1 MRASGVGQ
9 AGISASAGSPMR
21 VRGGGIG
28 GSRKVAIGL
37 LAWVLGF
44 VLMLLLA
51 ANVGAAQVGPGADAP
66 VSVPV
71 QAVGAVGAVVGGVA
85 EQGRALFPPG
95 YVVPSAPSAVDKK
108 SDAGGDSSA
117 WTALGSMALPLG
129 IVLLVIFV
137 GMGLLQRL
145 LRAGGHLTSG
155 VRAPA
160 GVMEMLGRYPV
171 GRGQNLLLI
180 KLDQRV
186 LLIGQ
191 TLASR
196 AGSGTLS
203 TLTEVAAG
211 EDVASILLKVSES
224 ESTGPA
230 SAFNRMLGEA
240 EGKAPAGG
248 RGLAARLFGRSGGV
262 VWDEALV
269 AGDAVSKD
277 EALRDRLSRLKVVA
291 SRGGVSGGAA

>member
-9 AGISASAGSPMR
+9 TGISASAGSPMR

-28 GSRKVAIGL
+28 ASRKVAIGL
-37 LAWVLGF
+37 LAWVLAF

-51 ANVGAAQVGPGADAP
+51 ANVGAAQVGPGSDAP
-66 VSVPV
+66 VAVPV
-71 QAVGAVGAVVGGVA
+71 AAVVGD
-85 EQGRALFPPG
+85 QGRALFPPG
-95 YVVPSAPSAVDKK
+95 YVVPSAPAAVGKK

-117 WTALGSMALPLG
+117 WSALGSMALPLG
-129 IVLLVIFV
+129 IVLVVIFV

-203 TLTEVAAG
+203 TLTEVTAG

-230 SAFNRMLGEA
+230 SAFNRILGEA

-262 VWDEALV
+262 VWDEGLV
-269 AGDAVSKD
+269 GGDAVSKD

-291 SRGGVSGGAA
+291 SRGGVAGGAA

>member
-9 AGISASAGSPMR
+9 TGISASAGSPMR

-28 GSRKVAIGL
+28 ASRKVAIGL
-37 LAWVLGF
+37 LAWVLAF

-66 VSVPV
+66 VAVPV
-71 QAVGAVGAVVGGVA
+71 AAVVA
-85 EQGRALFPPG
+85 DQGRALFPPG
-95 YVVPSAPSAVDKK
+95 YVVPSAPAAVAKK

-117 WTALGSMALPLG
+117 WSALGSMALPLG
-129 IVLLVIFV
+129 IVLVVIFV

-203 TLTEVAAG
+203 TLTEVTAG

-224 ESTGPA
+224 ESAGPA
-230 SAFNRMLGEA
+230 SAFNRILGEA

-291 SRGGVSGGAA
+291 SRGGVAGGAA

>member
-1 MRASGVGQ
+1 M
-9 AGISASAGSPMR
+9 
-21 VRGGGIG
+21 
-28 GSRKVAIGL
+28 
-37 LAWVLGF
+37 
-44 VLMLLLA
+44 
-51 ANVGAAQVGPGADAP
+51 
-66 VSVPV
+66 
-71 QAVGAVGAVVGGVA
+71 A

-95 YVVPSAPSAVDKK
+95 YVVPSAPSAVAKK

-129 IVLLVIFV
+129 IVLVVIFV

-203 TLTEVAAG
+203 TLTEVTAG

-291 SRGGVSGGAA
+291 SRGGVAGGAA